1 MIFEAEYKTFHEE
14 GSKILTHRQMLQRL
28 PIAVAQVIA
37 GNISENFQ
45 NEIHQ
50 FTHSI
55 YRAEINY

>member
-1 MIFEAEYKTFHEE
+1 MISEAEYKTFHEE

-37 GNISENFQ
+37 GNIPENFQ

-55 YRAEINY
+55 YRAKINY